1 MSRINPRLL
10 TAIILISIALGLFL
24 LNLGGFL
31 DSPQSAISR
40 PLSAIQNWISLR
52 FAALRDFFTS
62 PRDVATL
69 RQEIV
74 QLEAEVARLQQE
86 VITLQEQ
93 AAEAEVLA
101 ALLNYARGQPENRY
115 TAANVIGRDVSP
127 FLQFI
132 WINQGSNAGIAYGMP
147 VVTNQGLV
155 GRVIEVR
162 ATASRVQLITD
173 PEAAVN
179 VRLQNARSDGVLSP
193 QLNGEIW
200 VDLIDQ
206 NAEVEPGDLVLTS
219 GLGGN
224 YPVNIPIGEVISV
237 RRRDFEI
244 FQQAVIQPVVDFDN
258 LTIVLVITN
267 FQTLPFEATVP

>member
-1 MSRINPRLL
+1 MSRINPRTI
-10 TAIILISIALGLFL
+10 TAIILISIALGMFL

-31 DSPQSAISR
+31 DSPQSALTR
-40 PLSAIQNWISLR
+40 PLSAIQTWISLR
-52 FAALRDFFTS
+52 FTTLREFFTS

-115 TAANVIGRDVSP
+115 VGANVIGRDVSP

-147 VVTNQGLV
+147 VVTDQGLV

-162 ATASRVQLITD
+162 STVARIQLITD

-179 VRLQNARSDGVLSP
+179 VRLQNARSDGVLAA

-206 NAEVEPGDLVLTS
+206 NAVVEPGDLALTS

-224 YPVNIPIGEVISV
+224 YPVNIPIGEVLSV

-244 FQQAVIQPVVDFDN
+244 FQQAVIQSVVDFDN

-267 FQTLPFEATVP
+267 FQTLPFEATSP